1 MTGIAT
7 DFGPLLSVGVAT
19 VDGNG
24 LLSEAN
30 AGFMRL
36 VKEAGLPGLGGCVSG
51 LFIQPTLAT
60 LAHAAKDGSGE
71 IYDGLLTLGDPLGR
85 TRTLRARIWSV
96 GSALRIVAEHDCEE
110 VERIGDTVMALNREY
125 ADTQRELANANLAL
139 KHLHGTLERQVA
151 ERTRQLEAANRSL
164 LAQARFIRTVTDVL
178 PSMIGYWDAE
188 LRCRFANAAYFEW
201 FGKSPADMLGMRI
214 QDLMGEVLFRKN
226 EPHIKAALRGESQ
239 HFERTLVKA
248 DGSIGY
254 TWASYIPDVLDG
266 EVRGFQ
272 VLVADI
278 TELKKAEIKLS
289 ALNQELAA
297 ARDAAE
303 AANRAKSAFLANMS
317 HEIRTPINGIL
328 GMTHLLRRGG
338 MSPSQLKQLDKIA
351 ISGKHLLGV
360 INDILDL
367 SKIEAG
373 KLVLEQKDFDLV
385 ELTDAAIAV
394 IGDAV
399 VTKGLQLRTQLSGMP
414 RAVRGDPTRLMQ
426 ALVNYLGNALKFTSK
441 GTITMACRVL
451 EVTDSDFLLR
461 FEVTDT
467 GIGVTADQKARL
479 FDAFEQ
485 ADRTTTR
492 NYGGTGL
499 GLAIN
504 RRIAE
509 LLGGEVGV
517 DSTPGQGSTF
527 WLTARLCKSVRTGR
541 VNPKGVHESAEAILR
556 RQHRGKRVLLAEDE
570 CVNQEVAL
578 MQLRDAGLEVDL
590 AEDGARA
597 LRMAEE
603 NDYAVILMD
612 MQMPKMDGLDA
623 TRAIRRLPG
632 RRAVPILAMTANA
645 FAEDRQRCLD
655 AGMNDFIAKPVDP
668 DLLYE
673 LLLKW
678 VSPTDAMLGA
688 AAEIGAADA

>member
-1 MTGIAT
+1 
-7 DFGPLLSVGVAT
+7 
-19 VDGNG
+19 
-24 LLSEAN
+24 
-30 AGFMRL
+30 
-36 VKEAGLPGLGGCVSG
+36 
-51 LFIQPTLAT
+51 
-60 LAHAAKDGSGE
+60 
-71 IYDGLLTLGDPLGR
+71 
-85 TRTLRARIWSV
+85 
-96 GSALRIVAEHDCEE
+96 
-110 VERIGDTVMALNREY
+110 
-125 ADTQRELANANLAL
+125 
-139 KHLHGTLERQVA
+139 
-151 ERTRQLEAANRSL
+151 
-164 LAQARFIRTVTDVL
+164 
-178 PSMIGYWDAE
+178 
-188 LRCRFANAAYFEW
+188 
-201 FGKSPADMLGMRI
+201 
-214 QDLMGEVLFRKN
+214 
-226 EPHIKAALRGESQ
+226 
-239 HFERTLVKA
+239 
-248 DGSIGY
+248 
-254 TWASYIPDVLDG
+254 
-266 EVRGFQ
+266 
-272 VLVADI
+272 
-278 TELKKAEIKLS
+278 
-289 ALNQELAA
+289 
-297 ARDAAE
+297 
-303 AANRAKSAFLANMS
+303 
-317 HEIRTPINGIL
+317 
-328 GMTHLLRRGG
+328 
-338 MSPSQLKQLDKIA
+338 
-351 ISGKHLLGV
+351 
-360 INDILDL
+360 
-367 SKIEAG
+367 
-373 KLVLEQKDFDLV
+373 
-385 ELTDAAIAV
+385 
-394 IGDAV
+394 
-399 VTKGLQLRTQLSGMP
+399 
-414 RAVRGDPTRLMQ
+414 
-426 ALVNYLGNALKFTSK
+426 
-441 GTITMACRVL
+441 
-451 EVTDSDFLLR
+451 LR